1 VHDDHHHDESRTL
14 LLRVMAKNTYMHTH
28 TRTRTHMH
36 THTHTRM
43 CVCIG
48 AARVIRPTRT

>member
-1 VHDDHHHDESRTL
+1 MHDDHHHDESRTL